1 MITMWNAKLVAK
13 DRSDGCRCIQTGFSG
28 VSGNIMLDHELM
40 KSVAQQ
46 MMSGASVAVEGQATA
61 VKHTSYQ
68 RLKTVTFQM
77 NGREYQAIEQ
87 NAAKPSRWGE
97 LARQGHQ
104 VVQFREA
111 QSGRYVAVAV
121 DGEVKEYGTKSI

>member
-1 MITMWNAKLVAK
+1 
-13 DRSDGCRCIQTGFSG
+13 
-28 VSGNIMLDHELM
+28 MLDHELM

-46 MMSGASVAVEGQATA
+46 MMSGASVAAEGQAAA
-61 VKHTSYQ
+61 VKRTSYQ
-68 RLKTVTFQM
+68 RLRTVTFKM

-97 LARQGHQ
+97 LARKGHQ

-121 DGEVKEYGTKSI
+121 DGKVTEYGSKSI